1 MKKNSKTRSRR
12 GFDGRKKLMED
23 FKQQRVILISGIAS
37 GLTELQRKSAG
48 HGCLFEDNDQRCPHL
63 APPLDGN
70 GSPVRGDFQVSQIK
84 NRYKT
89 AS

>member
-48 HGCLFEDNDQRCPHL
+48 QGCLRPWTKLPCWAYTMMAVAIQQVCT
-63 APPLDGN
+63 
-70 GSPVRGDFQVSQIK
+70 GD
-84 NRYKT
+84 
-89 AS
+89 